1 MKTTLQPGVTLT
13 RRVAVDRDRTID
25 FMGED
30 CRVYATP
37 SLVRDI
43 EHACRDLILEHAD
56 AGEDSVGTSV
66 SLDHTAA
73 TLLGMWADITVTVT
87 AVNGRRVRFEV
98 SGSDPLEPICKGE
111 HERFVVD
118 VAKTAERLKGK
129 SAKVAT
135 GAP

>member
-1 MKTTLQPGVTLT
+1 MKTTLNPGVTLS
-13 RRVAVDRDRTID
+13 RRVDIDRDRTID

-56 AGEDSVGTSV
+56 PGEDSVGTSI
-66 SLDHTAA
+66 SLAHTAA
-73 TLLGMWADITVTVT
+73 TLFGMWAEITVTVA
-87 AVNGRRVRFEV
+87 AVDGRRVRFAI
-98 SGSDPLEPICKGE
+98 SGADPLESICTGE

-118 VAKTAERLKGK
+118 VAKTAERLKAK
-129 SAKVAT
+129 SAKVAA
-135 GAP
+135 GAS

>member
-13 RRVAVDRDRTID
+13 RRIDIDRGRTID
-25 FMGED
+25 FMGEA

-56 AGEDSVGTSV
+56 AGEDSVGTSI
-66 SLDHTAA
+66 SLAHTAA
-73 TLLGMWADITVTVT
+73 TLIGMWVEIIVTVA
-87 AVNGRRVRFEV
+87 AVDGRRVRFAV
-98 SGSDPLEPICKGE
+98 SATDPLEPVGEGE

-118 VAKTAERLKGK
+118 IAKTAERLKAK
-129 SAKVAT
+129 SAKVAA
-135 GAP
+135 GAS